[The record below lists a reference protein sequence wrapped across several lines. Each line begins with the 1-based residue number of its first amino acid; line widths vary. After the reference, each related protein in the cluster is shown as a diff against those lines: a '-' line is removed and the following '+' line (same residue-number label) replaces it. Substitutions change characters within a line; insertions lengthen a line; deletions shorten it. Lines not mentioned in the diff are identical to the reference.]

1 MPEPSYRSFV
11 AALALWMSIGDNAH
25 AACKS
30 TLLDLEESVDRY
42 LDLVEEQETFRSSW
56 AAVSMQ
62 ADIACLQLPPS
73 KSQAGAAHAA
83 LGVYAV
89 QVGAYERA
97 AQHFFAADQLAPGA
111 AEALPNNVLGMD
123 QVKGAQA
130 AAGQMTPEPQM
141 PVTMGANWILYVDGV
156 ETNSLPPDRPSI
168 VVIQDKDTDFVRAKL
183 VPPGGEPPWPN
194 PDMAKT
200 WAQLPQAPRQVAV
213 ASTAMGFV
221 SLALWGFTVM
231 DSTEI
236 MNVKTRCVEANLSE
250 EVCDYTQ
257 ADIVDMV
264 ERRNLLLGGAV
275 VSTSIAV
282 GGGTLAVAW
291 PW

>member
-1 MPEPSYRSFV
+1 MY
-11 AALALWMSIGDNAH
+11 AA
-25 AACKS
+25 
-30 TLLDLEESVDRY
+30 
-42 LDLVEEQETFRSSW
+42 
-56 AAVSMQ
+56 
-62 ADIACLQLPPS
+62 
-73 KSQAGAAHAA
+73 
-83 LGVYAV
+83 

-97 AQHFFAADQLAPGA
+97 AQHFFAADQLASGA
-111 AEALPNNVLGMD
+111 PEALPNNVLGMD

-130 AAGQMTPEPQM
+130 AALQMKPEPQM
-141 PVTMGANWILYVDGV
+141 PVTMSANWILYVDGV
-156 ETNSLPPDRPSI
+156 ATDSLPPDRPSI

-231 DSTEI
+231 DSAEI
-236 MNVKTRCVEANLSE
+236 MNVKTDCVEANLSE
-250 EVCDYTQ
+250 EDCPYSQ
-257 ADIVDMV
+257 ADIIAMV

-275 VSTSIAV
+275 VSTSIAA
-282 GGGTLAVAW
+282 GGGTLVMAW